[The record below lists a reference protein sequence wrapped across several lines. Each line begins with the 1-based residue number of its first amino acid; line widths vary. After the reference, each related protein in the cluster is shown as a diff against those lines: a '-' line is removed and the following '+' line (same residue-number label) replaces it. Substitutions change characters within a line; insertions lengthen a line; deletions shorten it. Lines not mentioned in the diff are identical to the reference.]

1 MSMDRELVIALH
13 CSGAG
18 PGQWRRLAESLGSRF
33 ELVAPEHYG
42 GERTGPWTGAHAFSL
57 ADEAERVLAIVDGT
71 DRKVHLLGHSYGG
84 GLALH
89 IALRRP
95 ARILSLSLY
104 EPSAFHLLGQ
114 FGEIGAAAF
123 AEIKAV
129 ASNTASCI
137 VTGDY
142 RGAAT
147 QFVNYWGGP
156 QAWDAI
162 KQPVQQAL
170 IGWAPKAPLDFRA
183 LIEEPTSLSAYA
195 RLRFPVLVVRGE
207 HAPAPTRV
215 IADMLPSLLPAPTR
229 QVIAGA
235 GHMGPLTHAEPV
247 NASIVAHIAA
257 ASPATAEACDER
269 TGSGTVSRN
278 KYAANGQTLATA

>member
-1 MSMDRELVIALH
+1 MDR
-13 CSGAG
+13 GACLL
-18 PGQWRRLAESLGSRF
+18 PGRRG
-33 ELVAPEHYG
+33 
-42 GERTGPWTGAHAFSL
+42 
-57 ADEAERVLAIVDGT
+57 ERVLAIVDGT

-129 ASNTASCI
+129 ASNTGSCI

-195 RLRFPVLVVRGE
+195 RLRFPVLVVRGNTLPRPPE
-207 HAPAPTRV
+207 SLPICCLRCCRRRHAK
-215 IADMLPSLLPAPTR
+215 SS
-229 QVIAGA
+229 
-235 GHMGPLTHAEPV
+235 PV
-247 NASIVAHIAA
+247 RGIW
-257 ASPATAEACDER
+257 
-269 TGSGTVSRN
+269 G
-278 KYAANGQTLATA
+278 L